1 MRETSRFLA
10 TTVVTAV
17 AIAFVASPLAAQE
30 RAIAIRG
37 GTVVP
42 MDGPAITNATVVMR
56 GGKITAVG
64 ANVTIPAGAT
74 VVDAR
79 GKYVLPG
86 LIDAMTSLGIGSG
99 DLNEPADPVSPQLR
113 VFEAFNPFGDFGS
126 GTSGPLRLHELLGG
140 GVTTMYIAPADAAL
154 IGGQGAVVKTAGDN
168 LAAMSLRDP
177 AAIDITLGEP
187 PRKAASAKQ
196 RDPATRM
203 AEVAMIRQALVR
215 AQEYQRNK
223 AQNPSLP
230 RDLGQ
235 EALGK
240 LLRREIPARIQA
252 NAPVDIRNALQLA
265 EEFGFDLVIDGAAN
279 AKSQLAQLAARKVP
293 VILGQVSHPYVSN
306 EEIPD
311 KSDYPAVDETLPATL
326 TNAGVT
332 TAIATFS
339 RAFGSLAPSGSS
351 KWLLLDAG
359 IAAGYGMTEQQ
370 VLQAVTIIP
379 ARILGV
385 QDRVGS
391 LTVGKDADV
400 IVLDGPPLSMKSWVE
415 RVYVGGELVHEK
427 R

>member
-1 MRETSRFLA
+1 MAGYDHRRSCGPRSTSA
-10 TTVVTAV
+10 TRRR
-17 AIAFVASPLAAQE
+17 IRRS
-30 RAIAIRG
+30 RA
-37 GTVVP
+37 
-42 MDGPAITNATVVMR
+42 
-56 GGKITAVG
+56 
-64 ANVTIPAGAT
+64 
-74 VVDAR
+74 
-79 GKYVLPG
+79 
-86 LIDAMTSLGIGSG
+86 
-99 DLNEPADPVSPQLR
+99 
-113 VFEAFNPFGDFGS
+113 
-126 GTSGPLRLHELLGG
+126 TSGRS
-140 GVTTMYIAPADAAL
+140 V
-154 IGGQGAVVKTAGDN
+154 
-168 LAAMSLRDP
+168 
-177 AAIDITLGEP
+177 
-187 PRKAASAKQ
+187 
-196 RDPATRM
+196 
-203 AEVAMIRQALVR
+203 RQA
-215 AQEYQRNK
+215 
-223 AQNPSLP
+223 
-230 RDLGQ
+230 
-235 EALGK
+235 
-240 LLRREIPARIQA
+240 LRREIPARIQPTPGRHPQCA
-252 NAPVDIRNALQLA
+252 ATGGGV
-265 EEFGFDLVIDGAAN
+265 GFDLIDGAAN

-293 VILGQVSHPYVSN
+293 VILGQVVSN

-339 RAFGSLAPSGSS
+339 RAVGSLAPSGSS